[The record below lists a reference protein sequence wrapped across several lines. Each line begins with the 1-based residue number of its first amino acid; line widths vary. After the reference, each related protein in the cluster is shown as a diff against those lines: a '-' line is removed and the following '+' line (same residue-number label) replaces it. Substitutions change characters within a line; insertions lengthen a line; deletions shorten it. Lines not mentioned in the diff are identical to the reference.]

1 MLRAILQRGLV
12 TLLTHTRLLE
22 HINMLIE
29 QTVLFAKN
37 VPYFMNIH
45 EPDRIALLKTCVFD
59 VICVRHSIFFRP
71 GTTTKSIHSS
81 LNDHHNH
88 QSSKVH
94 NDDLATLAAC
104 AVAASSNCGQQQQQQ
119 QQQQMPVPL
128 QPRIFIPLWN
138 TWLNQD
144 MLIQSLP
151 QLAQF
156 ITMLFDFYAFLSSI
170 QPSEYELSI
179 FASYL
184 LFNTGKKRERGIIS
198 SII

>member
-1 MLRAILQRGLV
+1 MISSSNSQHSSNHQQQSDILRAILQRGLV

-59 VICVRHSIFFRP
+59 VICVRHSVFFRP
-71 GTTTKSIHSS
+71 GTSTHHYHRHPSS
-81 LNDHHNH
+81 TN
-88 QSSKVH
+88 QSAKCQN

-104 AVAASSNCGQQQQQQ
+104 AVAASGNQVEE
-119 QQQQMPVPL
+119 MTPLL

-144 MLIQSLP
+144 TLIGSLP

-156 ITMLFDFYAFLSSI
+156 ITMLFDFYAYLSSI

-184 LFNTGKKRERGIIS
+184 LFNTGK
-198 SII
+198 